1 MSSTGFPVND
11 LLRRKLQTSLT
22 IITLTLSVASTL
34 FLLLFSERIGF
45 GIASTAETLTLGLSA
60 VFSQFILFVAVLIF
74 AVGAVI
80 TSFIVFL
87 MMKQRTRDFGLIKAA
102 GCPSSLV
109 FGYFMTELLIVTVA
123 GCVLGVV
130 FGFTADFA
138 VTNVL
143 RFQAYQKPPNLWLV
157 PLVFAV
163 FFILA
168 LVFGTKPI
176 LDAVKVSPVKALS
189 PVQYFGLGTGGKLKP
204 LSRTGI
210 TLRIASRSLFR
221 RGSASVRIIVLL
233 SIVFILLTVSISG
246 SIIANDTTK
255 KWVENAVGQNII
267 VVAHQDMAAQYR
279 LLLSKLF
286 AHNESSY
293 FNYTDKRLAVPDMI
307 LEQLNA
313 MPGVSNVDARLVL
326 KEPVQEMSGYRID
339 PETQK
344 TMPVGDNR
352 TGDSLIVGVDPEKI
366 LTKDFVR
373 GQFLNSSDA
382 QEAVIGDALAQAM
395 YSPDLKATPPI
406 GISDPLLQNVIVR
419 GKIFDI
425 IGVCIDPIN
434 SGNVTYVPLKSLQ
447 NVTGISYVNVV
458 LVKLDASVDR
468 AATLTQLREMVQNVN
483 SEFSVFELDEVL
495 QKNLVVLGSMWSE
508 IMLLPLFTLASAAL
522 CLVGYMMLGVD
533 EQRQEF
539 GVLRAVGARPNTVI
553 AVVAVQSV
561 IVLLSSLAVGLSFGV
576 IATLMILMPHPI
588 VTSITIVEIA
598 VWLLAALAAMF
609 FLSLYPAVRIA
620 KTSILKIMA

>member
-74 AVGAVI
+74 AMGAVI

-279 LLLSKLF
+279 LLLSKF
-286 AHNESSY
+286 FGAQENGN
-293 FNYTDKRLAVPDMI
+293 FNYLDAKIAVPDAV
-307 LEQLNA
+307 LQRLRST
-313 MPGVSNVDARLVL
+313 PGVAIVDARLIL
-326 KEPVQEMSGYRID
+326 KEPVQEVSNFTIVPD
-339 PETQK
+339 TLETI
-344 TMPVGDNR
+344 PVGDSREGN
-352 TGDSLIVGVDPEKI
+352 SLIVGVDPQ
-366 LTKDFVR
+366 TVTASWSVQGR
-373 GQFLNSSDA
+373 FLNANDSL
-382 QEAVIGDALAQAM
+382 EAVVGDSVARTLF
-395 YSPDLKATPPI
+395 SPDPER
-406 GISDPLLQNVIVR
+406 GINFADPLVQSIRFQNTTFGIV
-419 GKIFDI
+419 GIC
-425 IGVCIDPIN
+425 VDPIN
-434 SGNVTYVPLKSLQ
+434 NGAVMYVPLETLQ
-447 NVTGISYVNVV
+447 SVLNVSSPNIVFI
-458 LVKLDASVDR
+458 KLEPSANRST
-468 AATLTQLREMVQNVN
+468 TLTLIRDAVTRLNPD
-483 SEFSVFELDEVL
+483 FTVFELDEVV
-495 QKNLVVLGSMWSE
+495 QEDLGFLDSTWST

-588 VTSITIVEIA
+588 VTSVTIAEIG
-598 VWLLAALAAMF
+598 VWLFAALAAMF
-609 FLSLYPAVRIA
+609 LLSLYPAVRIA